1 MNRIIVIN
9 PGSTSTKLSV
19 FSILKDSLQFLESD
33 LYEVASVHVKNE
45 KTTGIFLED
54 LKIRRKRVSKFI
66 KDNKSKINKVEVV
79 VGRGGLLKPLK
90 GGVYR
95 VNDDMINDLLS
106 CRYGTH
112 ASNMGAIL
120 AKEAADLYR
129 VEAFIAYPVVVDEMD
144 DLVRYTGFPEIQR
157 KSIFHALNQKSV
169 ARRVAEKLGKDYKDL
184 NIIVAHLGGG
194 ITIGLHAKGEVVD
207 VNNGLDG
214 DGPFSIE
221 RAGSVPPGDLIKI
234 CFSGNYTY
242 EELYSKLVSKGGIFA
257 YLGTKDANLLENI
270 LSDKKDYEQSDSS
283 LTKENVKSV
292 IDACIYQVSKNIC
305 SLACYTCG
313 QVDAIALTGGLA
325 YFSYF
330 VQEIERRVSFLG
342 KVFISPGE
350 DEMRALCENVFL
362 AIKGKEKIY
371 DYRSEG

>member
-1 MNRIIVIN
+1 MNTIIIIN

-19 FSILKDSLQFLESD
+19 FSILEDSLQF
-33 LYEVASVHVKNE
+33 YEVASVHVKNE

-66 KDNKSKINKVEVV
+66 KDNKSKINKVEAV
-79 VGRGGLLKPLK
+79 VGMGGLLKPLK

-95 VNDDMINDLLS
+95 VNDNMINDLLS

-120 AKEAADLYR
+120 AKEVADLYR

-169 ARRVAEKLGKDYKDL
+169 ARRVAEKLGMDYRDL

-194 ITIGLHAKGEVVD
+194 ITVGLHVKGEVVD

-221 RAGSVPPGDLIKI
+221 RAGSVPPGDLLKI

-270 LSDKKDYEQSDSS
+270 LSGKKGYEKSDSS

-313 QVDAIALTGGLA
+313 QIDAIALTGGLA

-330 VQEIERRVSFLG
+330 VHEIERRVSFLG

-350 DEMRALCENVFL
+350 DEMRALCENVIL
-362 AIKGKEKIY
+362 AIKGTEKIY